1 MRERDAVRMMLT
13 FKHPFEQRPRCK
25 ELGAVRR
32 PVCPVTADK
41 TRFIRFAKAGG
52 NKGERSQ
59 MLMSSWG
66 EEERYSD
73 RVQARLEEMGTKVP
87 SLRPGTGTVTKKG
100 LTGT

>member
-13 FKHPFEQRPRCK
+13 LSGDRGQSEVYP
-25 ELGAVRR
+25 VREGR
-32 PVCPVTADK
+32 GE
-41 TRFIRFAKAGG
+41 IRARDRKCSCLVG
-52 NKGERSQ
+52 
-59 MLMSSWG
+59 G